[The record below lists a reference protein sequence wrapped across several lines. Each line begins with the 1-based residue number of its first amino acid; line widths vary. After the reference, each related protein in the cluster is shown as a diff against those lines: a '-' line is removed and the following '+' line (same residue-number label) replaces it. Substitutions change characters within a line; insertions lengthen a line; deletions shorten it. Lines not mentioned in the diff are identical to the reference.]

1 MLQARWLGSTH
12 NRDER
17 KERQSCDSQ
26 AVLSFPLNGKME
38 NRNKIMKSSG
48 SCSSFFSSGTQV
60 PRTINNPWSCSI
72 NFLNPSALHDVILW
86 NADNKIIKPW
96 HVVNIHEH
104 SSYTCNDGSGIF
116 LKKDDSLSLR
126 RNWTEYYILLLRIL
140 SLATTSQLPFGC
152 CCNLKLLLS
161 FEVGT
166 ASL

>member
-60 PRTINNPWSCSI
+60 PRTINDPWSCSI

-126 RNWTEYYILLLRIL
+126 RNWTEYYI
-140 SLATTSQLPFGC
+140 
-152 CCNLKLLLS
+152 
-161 FEVGT
+161 T
-166 ASL
+166 ASENFVLGSNFTATIWMLLQLKIVAFF